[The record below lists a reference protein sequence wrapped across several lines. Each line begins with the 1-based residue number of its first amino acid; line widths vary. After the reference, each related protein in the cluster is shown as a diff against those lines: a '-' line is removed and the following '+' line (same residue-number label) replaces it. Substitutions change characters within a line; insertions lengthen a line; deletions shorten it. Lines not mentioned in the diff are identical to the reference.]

1 MNMNMNIAAMNTT
14 TFTPT
19 RMSLSRPH
27 AGRSL
32 VCLASKGKSKP
43 SGSRPLPTSGP
54 ATRRQA
60 PLLSILKLNR
70 VRPAPMPLLGN
81 VNTRVMMDSQEDQD
95 TTAGTQ
101 GSVPQQSIN
110 RLKLNIQGRHLKVTE
125 SMRSYVEDQ
134 VEKCVSHFM
143 NHHHDVNKGKNSPIS
158 SIDVRLSTRGGPR
171 NQTKGP
177 QRQKAEVT
185 IRTTIGV
192 VRAEVETDQ
201 AYNAI
206 DEAAKTCERK
216 LRKLKEKAIAKGVWN
231 GHGVRKKDRKGNKLA
246 SYDEYV
252 PEEQEEEL
260 EVELEWDSFVEDVG
274 IQSMSQKEEDLN
286 IYRKKQVDLIPMSIA
301 DAVESLQFLGHDFFM
316 FLDKDANEIKVV
328 YRRDVA
334 GYGVLTPVY
343 PPNHS
348 K

>member
-1 MNMNMNIAAMNTT
+1 
-14 TFTPT
+14 
-19 RMSLSRPH
+19 
-27 AGRSL
+27 
-32 VCLASKGKSKP
+32 
-43 SGSRPLPTSGP
+43 
-54 ATRRQA
+54 
-60 PLLSILKLNR
+60 
-70 VRPAPMPLLGN
+70 
-81 VNTRVMMDSQEDQD
+81 MMDRDSQEEQEKEDSSSS
-95 TTAGTQ
+95 GSFGQ
-101 GSVPQQSIN
+101 GQVEV
-110 RLKLNIQGRHLKVTE
+110 KLNIQGRHLKVTE
-125 SMRSYVEDQ
+125 SMRTYVEDQ

-185 IRTTIGV
+185 IRTSIGV

-206 DEAAKTCERK
+206 DEAARTCERK

-231 GHGVRKKDRKGNKLA
+231 GHGVRPKNKMA
-246 SYDEYV
+246 SKYDEYV
-252 PEEQEEEL
+252 PEEEEEEL
-260 EVELEWDSFVEDVG
+260 EFELEWDSLVEDVG

-334 GYGVLTPVY
+334 GYGVLTPQY
-343 PPNHS
+343 PPNHF